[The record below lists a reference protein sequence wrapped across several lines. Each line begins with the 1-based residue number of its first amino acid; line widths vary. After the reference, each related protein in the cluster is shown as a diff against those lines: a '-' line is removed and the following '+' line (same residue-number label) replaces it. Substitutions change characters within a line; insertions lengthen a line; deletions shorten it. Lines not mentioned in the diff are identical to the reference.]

1 MKTVQA
7 LEDFDI
13 LLKGVTKTTKNET
26 KEQKGGFLSML
37 LGTSGASL
45 LGNMLAGN
53 CKSWLWRLKRKM
65 NFKSW
70 VWKRMGSLIPPH
82 LLSII
87 KMNQDLMVFI
97 LKTICLRKER
107 MGLM

>member
-1 MKTVQA
+1 M
-7 LEDFDI
+7 E
-13 LLKGVTKTTKNET
+13 KN
-26 KEQKGGFLSML
+26 
-37 LGTSGASL
+37 GA
-45 LGNMLAGN
+45 
-53 CKSWLWRLKRKM
+53 
-65 NFKSW
+65 
-70 VWKRMGSLIPPH
+70 LIPPH